1 MASKYV
7 YIAKLYDSISKEVA
21 RSPEDWKA
29 FLIKSKTTGYA
40 CGSKELI
47 AMRRKKPPFVTIE
60 LVCQPEK

>member
-1 MASKYV
+1 MRK
-7 YIAKLYDSISKEVA
+7 SIGSY
-21 RSPEDWKA
+21 
-29 FLIKSKTTGYA
+29 FLVKTKTTGYA

>member
-1 MASKYV
+1 MIVRYLTCRRQEILPAV
-7 YIAKLYDSISKEVA
+7 
-21 RSPEDWKA
+21 
-29 FLIKSKTTGYA
+29 FTIKSKTTGYA